1 MNKTSANKMK
11 KTYINTA
18 TKTHS
23 SVHLVLN
30 RVLSFTFPV
39 FTISNVLF
47 HLLLQTLVIIIS
59 INQNSLI

>member
-11 KTYINTA
+11 KIYINTA

-47 HLLLQTLVIIIS
+47 SSFVTDSCYHHLNLS
-59 INQNSLI
+59 